1 VIRSK
6 YIIFDDG
13 DKGLPVVFSPLLQH
27 NQVADGKPVISAGYC
42 DVRVKTEG
50 DEKTTEWH
58 VWGKSVSLRKSCR
71 PVEDKEILNQY
82 LRYDCP

>member
-1 VIRSK
+1 MIHSK

-27 NQVADGKPVISAGYC
+27 NHVADRKPVISAGYC

-50 DEKTTEWH
+50 DKKLPNGMCGVNPFRFANHAVRLKTK
-58 VWGKSVSLRKSCR
+58 KS
-71 PVEDKEILNQY
+71 
-82 LRYDCP
+82 

>member
-1 VIRSK
+1 MIRSK

-27 NQVADGKPVISAGYC
+27 NQVAAGKPVISAGYC
-42 DVRVKTEG
+42 DVRVKIEG
-50 DEKTTEWH
+50 DEKTTEWD
-58 VWGKSVSLRKSCR
+58 VWGKSTSLRKSCR

-82 LRYDCP
+82 LRYDCL